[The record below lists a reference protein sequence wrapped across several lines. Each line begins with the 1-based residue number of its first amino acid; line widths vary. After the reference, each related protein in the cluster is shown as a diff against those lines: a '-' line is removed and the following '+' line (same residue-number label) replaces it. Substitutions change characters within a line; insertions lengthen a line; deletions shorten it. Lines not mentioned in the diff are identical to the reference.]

1 MCPSTSNTSKNSH
14 HRRERECLVI
24 CLEVGSAFVRGQTSH
39 EHAQPREGSAL
50 ATSAAQNASLKL
62 CPFALGLSSE
72 EWPRW
77 SGVPFEPRVTIIAK

>member
-1 MCPSTSNTSKNSH
+1 MCPSTFNTSKNSH
-14 HRRERECLVI
+14 RRRERECLVI

-62 CPFALGLSSE
+62 FPFALVCLRRNGQDGPECNSSQ
-72 EWPRW
+72 
-77 SGVPFEPRVTIIAK
+77 G